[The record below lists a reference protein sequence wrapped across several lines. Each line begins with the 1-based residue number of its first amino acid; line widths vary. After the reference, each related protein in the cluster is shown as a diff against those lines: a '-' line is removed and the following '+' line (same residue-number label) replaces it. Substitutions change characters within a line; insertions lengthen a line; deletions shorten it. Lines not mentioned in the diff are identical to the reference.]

1 MSGRLVLPPSTDSLP
16 SPPCPPRLSTRTAF
30 RDEGRMRDKYG
41 AQWDKYCK
49 LVPYKIVPGLL

>member
-1 MSGRLVLPPSTDSLP
+1 MRMPQAQRA
-16 SPPCPPRLSTRTAF
+16 CLSTARLPLARAFTAF